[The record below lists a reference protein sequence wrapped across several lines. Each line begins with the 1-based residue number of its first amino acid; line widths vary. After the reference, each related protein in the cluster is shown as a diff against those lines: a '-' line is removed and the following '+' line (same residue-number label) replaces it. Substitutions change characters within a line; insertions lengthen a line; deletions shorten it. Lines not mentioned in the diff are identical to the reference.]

1 MVHLGSESLL
11 QIESP
16 EIVLIEYFKLRV
28 ALPLRPFCIPRLG
41 DEQSSKYLI
50 QVPLDVALRLLF
62 LDRED
67 TIDFGESRIESS
79 FKLRF
84 EFFRSVSTESVF

>member
-1 MVHLGSESLL
+1 MVDRVLVVLGCFVVHLGFESLL

-16 EIVLIEYFKLRV
+16 EIVPNVYFKLRV

-41 DEQSSKYLI
+41 DEQLSKYFI

-62 LDRED
+62 LDREV
-67 TIDFGESRIESS
+67 TC
-79 FKLRF
+79 
-84 EFFRSVSTESVF
+84 